1 MIKKRELCQDKT
13 LYNVVEH
20 AVLCWDTLSAILH
33 IAVAVC
39 FLFLTRTVVGKHENG
54 KQ

>member
-20 AVLCWDTLSAILH
+20 AVLCWDTLSAILY

-54 KQ
+54 L

>member
-33 IAVAVC
+33 IAVVGYFLYETGIAVD
-39 FLFLTRTVVGKHENG
+39 RHENG
-54 KQ
+54 L